1 MNPRFYISALIAL
14 LLLPAV
20 RSALASEVLY
30 EDDFTTLDPSW
41 GALGENL
48 SVGSTHFY
56 VFFTGNLLG
65 RFLRHCAS
73 ANPTYSLTTLL

>member
-1 MNPRFYISALIAL
+1 MKPSNRST
-14 LLLPAV
+14 LPSDQF
-20 RSALASEVLY
+20 RLHII
-30 EDDFTTLDPSW
+30 
-41 GALGENL
+41 L

-73 ANPTYSLTTLL
+73 AKPL